1 MNHPAINLV
10 AVLGPTAT
18 GKTRLGVAV
27 AHRLGSE
34 IISADS
40 RQVYRRLDLGTGKD
54 LHEYAAV
61 DPPVPHHLIG
71 VAEPETIYSL
81 FDYQQAVFEVLRGM
95 AAREPFA
102 SGTPVLLVGGTGL
115 YAEAV
120 LRQYELADVAEDPT
134 LRLELDRQPLD
145 ELWRRLCAQA
155 PEVAART
162 DRTNHRRVVRGL
174 EIAAAE
180 ARGEVCWGRPLGLDL
195 RHRIAVVHADLP
207 IIRRRIRERLKC
219 RLEGGLVDEVRGL
232 LRDGFPPQRLQT
244 LGLEYREIGDFLA
257 GRRSYAQM
265 VERLAVRIGQFA
277 KRQLTWFR
285 GMERR
290 GMTVH
295 RVSPGDI
302 DSVLELCDFS

>member
-1 MNHPAINLV
+1 VTSARINLV

-40 RQVYRRLDLGTGKD
+40 RQVYRRLNLGTGKD
-54 LHEYAAV
+54 LDEYAAV
-61 DPPVPHHLIG
+61 DPPVPHHLID

-81 FDYQQAVFEVLRGM
+81 FDYQQAAFDVLRDM
-95 AAREPFA
+95 ATREPFA
-102 SGTPVLLVGGTGL
+102 SGTPALLVGGTGL

-120 LRQYELADVAEDPT
+120 LRQYEMADVPENPT
-134 LRLELDRQPLD
+134 LRLELDRQPL
-145 ELWRRLCAQA
+145 EVLWRRLSEEA
-155 PEVAART
+155 PKIAART
-162 DRTNHRRVVRGL
+162 DPTNHRRVVRGL
-174 EIAAAE
+174 EIAEAE
-180 ARGEVCWGRPLGLDL
+180 ARGEVCRGRPLDVELH
-195 RHRIAVVHADLP
+195 HRIAVVHVDLP
-207 IIRRRIRERLKC
+207 IIRRRIRERLE
-219 RLEGGLVDEVRGL
+219 RRMQDGLLDEVRQL
-232 LRDGFPPQRLQT
+232 VLDGFPPQRLQT

-257 GRRSYAQM
+257 GRRGYTQM
-265 VERLAVRIGQFA
+265 MDRLAVRIGQFA

-295 RVSPGDI
+295 RVAPGDA